1 MEKDT
6 IVPTEK
12 GVTIVVSRSVF
23 PGHVREYEEWIRQM
37 VTAASKAPGNVGVT
51 TLIPPKGK
59 NGLYHVVLRFTDQAS
74 VDAWEDSPAR
84 QQLTA
89 EADRFSRLQRQAA
102 TGLETWFTIPDC
114 PQLDTPPSWK
124 QAIVT
129 FIGVYALS
137 TLFIKLA
144 GLFDQGWNFY
154 PENLLISALV
164 VAFLTWVLMP
174 VLTRFV
180 FRKWLFKQNPSV

>member
-6 IVPTEK
+6 ILPTEK

-37 VTAASKAPGNVGVT
+37 VTAASRAPGNIGVT

-74 VDAWEDSPAR
+74 VDAWENSTTR
-84 QQLTA
+84 QQLTK
-89 EADRFSRLQRQAA
+89 EADRFSRLQRQEA
-102 TGLETWFTIPDC
+102 TGLETWFTIPEC
-114 PQLDTPPSWK
+114 PQFDTPPHWK

-129 FIGVYALS
+129 FIGVYVVS
-137 TLFIKLA
+137 TLFIKLI
-144 GLFDQGWNFY
+144 GLFEQGWNFY
-154 PENLLISALV
+154 LENMLISALV
-164 VAFLTWVLMP
+164 VAGLTWAVMP
-174 VLTRFV
+174 VLTRLV
-180 FRKWLFKQNPSV
+180 FRRWLYGHNPAV